1 MTFCEGPG
9 GYHQMDVMGQALDI
23 GREAMLRLGTHEAEL
38 SAREAAN
45 TIDQICDVASTF
57 AAVAKGMFPGQIT
70 QDTLRVI
77 QGRINEN
84 IERLR

>member
-9 GYHQMDVMGQALDI
+9 GYHQMDVMGQALEI
-23 GREAMLRLGTHEAEL
+23 NREAMLRLGQHESEL
-38 SAREAAN
+38 SARDAAAL
-45 TIDQICDVASTF
+45 IEQICNVASMLT
-57 AAVAKGMFPGQIT
+57 ATAKRMFPDQIT

-77 QGRINEN
+77 QGRINDN